1 MKGRW
6 ILKMAL
12 PIVVLVMCSLAWAL
26 DYYPVKL
33 GMRWR
38 YEVQEKGG
46 NYIQIVTIPRSD
58 KMDGKR
64 VFIQEDRKAEDGNRI
79 IEKTWLLPGRGGVK
93 LVKSSSYEVGS
104 STVTPLKP
112 LMLVKRPLK
121 VGDRWSERTSGK
133 VRITGLIPQVG
144 RYTVDIDVLWT
155 SSFKAE
161 REEMISDARGERTY
175 RCIKLIEETKLTVTG
190 IKIDAS
196 SENAKNF
203 MLQNN
208 PLKKGD
214 VLKYQTVKWL
224 APGVGPV
231 KVSETFIFPGQ
242 PVRRKVRRLVDFH
255 GP

>member
-6 ILKMAL
+6 ALKVTL
-12 PIVVLVMCSLAWAL
+12 SVVALVMCSLTWAL

-46 NYIQIVTIPRSD
+46 SYVQIVTIPRSD
-58 KMDGKR
+58 KIDGKR
-64 VFIQEDRKAEDGNRI
+64 VFIQEVRKAEDGSRI
-79 IEKTWLLPGRGGVK
+79 VEKAWLLPEKEGVK
-93 LVKSSSYEVGS
+93 LVKSSSYDVES

-112 LMLVKRPLK
+112 LTIIKEPLK
-121 VGDRWSERTSGK
+121 LGDRWDKRTNGK
-133 VRITGLIPQVG
+133 VRITGLIPQIG
-144 RYTVDIDVLWT
+144 RYTIDIDVLWI

-161 REEMISDARGERTY
+161 KEEAIPDARGGRIY
-175 RCIKLIEETKLTVTG
+175 KCIKLIEETKLTVKG
-190 IKIDAS
+190 IRIDAS
-196 SENAKNF
+196 NESVKSF
-203 MLQNN
+203 ILQNTS
-208 PLKKGD
+208 LRKGN

-242 PVRRKVRRLVDFH
+242 PVRRRVKKLIDFH
-255 GP
+255 RP